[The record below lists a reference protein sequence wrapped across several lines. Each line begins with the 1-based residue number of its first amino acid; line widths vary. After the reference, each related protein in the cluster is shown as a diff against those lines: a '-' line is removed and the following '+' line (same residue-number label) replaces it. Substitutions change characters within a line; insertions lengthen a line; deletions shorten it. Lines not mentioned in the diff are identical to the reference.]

1 MSNNKILMTALLAI
15 SLFLYPIVPL
25 QAQAGKGQG
34 ADIPY
39 QEIKQ
44 SQVNSEELSAAQK
57 ISLDVVSS
65 IDQTAVDTTAP
76 KQKPKYWKSGILTQ
90 ISLSQVSLTN
100 WAAGGQANISMN
112 GLVDA
117 NANYSKD
124 KMIWENR
131 LKLSYGFVQSFEHGV
146 SLQEQFKKSDDKI
159 LLNSKWGYL
168 VYDRLYV
175 SALFSFRSQ
184 ITPTNDYVEG
194 VKTLK
199 SRFMAPGYLSIGLGI
214 NYKPFQCLSI
224 NLSPITGN
232 FVVVTEENLRETYG
246 NKIDQ
251 PVRTEIGAQLK
262 FDFDY
267 SYKTFKIG
275 SDLILFS
282 DYLNNPQNIQ
292 VSWDVDASLALSK
305 FFTLTLRTSLMYDH
319 NIKIADANGNN
330 AQPRIQFKEIV
341 GIGFTYTFGHYI
353 KGE

>member
-44 SQVNSEELSAAQK
+44 SQVDSEELSAAQK

-184 ITPTNDYVEG
+184 ITPPMTTWKV
-194 VKTLK
+194 
-199 SRFMAPGYLSIGLGI
+199 
-214 NYKPFQCLSI
+214 
-224 NLSPITGN
+224 
-232 FVVVTEENLRETYG
+232 
-246 NKIDQ
+246 
-251 PVRTEIGAQLK
+251 
-262 FDFDY
+262 
-267 SYKTFKIG
+267 
-275 SDLILFS
+275 
-282 DYLNNPQNIQ
+282 
-292 VSWDVDASLALSK
+292 
-305 FFTLTLRTSLMYDH
+305 
-319 NIKIADANGNN
+319 
-330 AQPRIQFKEIV
+330 
-341 GIGFTYTFGHYI
+341 
-353 KGE
+353 